1 MPCYFITALI
11 ADYLATWTMNLPYR
25 YLTIDIIT
33 AALLVGISRVA

>member
-1 MPCYFITALI
+1 MPYYFITALI

-33 AALLVGISRVA
+33 ADLLVGISRVT